1 MQKKDI
7 NIYKIK
13 KKIITKKNCEIKFR
27 ILKSLI
33 QNMQISKVYSNYC
46 SFLLCKNHNNINK
59 FKHICIK
66 NNKYSSVSNTFY
78 MSKYIIKDYITK
90 NKAQN
95 CKVNSW

>member
-7 NIYKIK
+7 NMYKIN
-13 KKIITKKNCEIKFR
+13 KKINLKKNNEIKNR

-33 QNMQISKVYSNYC
+33 QNMQSNKNYINYC
-46 SFLLCKNHNNINK
+46 SFLLTKNNNNINK
-59 FKHICIK
+59 FKHLCLK
-66 NNKYSSVSNTFY
+66 NNKYSSVNNTFY

-95 CKVNSW
+95 CRVNSW

>member
-13 KKIITKKNCEIKFR
+13 KKIYTKKNYEIKYR

-33 QNMQISKVYSNYC
+33 QNMQSGKIYTNYSN
-46 SFLLCKNHNNINK
+46 FLLCKSYTNINK

-66 NNKYSSVSNTFY
+66 NNKYSSVNNTFY
-78 MSKYIIKDYITK
+78 VSKYALKNYITD
-90 NKAQN
+90 NKSQN
-95 CKVNSW
+95 CKINSW